1 MKFFIKL
8 TKTDIKY
15 FLYVFLGVFS
25 VSLFL
30 KSCNSDPSK
39 RIKSENLAAAE
50 QRSSNNS
57 SFPVMTFDFE
67 NYNYGEVVDG
77 EIVEVDFNFTN
88 TGNSDLI
95 IFNASA
101 SCGCTVPEY
110 PQNENIKPGESS
122 SLKVR
127 FDTSN
132 KPGKQMKTVTLT
144 TNTNSG
150 RKLIRIN
157 GFVLNK

>member
-1 MKFFIKL
+1 MKFNIRTYKNFFIIL
-8 TKTDIKY
+8 
-15 FLYVFLGVFS
+15 FS
-25 VSLFL
+25 IFFMGLIFT
-30 KSCNSDPSK
+30 SCDSDPSK
-39 RIKSENLAAAE
+39 KVKEENLKAVQEKALQKLE
-50 QRSSNNS
+50 SSEI
-57 SFPVMTFDFE
+57 TFDFD

-77 EIVEVDFNFTN
+77 DIVEVDFNFTN

-95 IFNASA
+95 IFDASA

-110 PQNENIKPGESS
+110 PKNKNIKPGEGGNI
-122 SLKVR
+122 KVM

-132 KPGKQMKTVTLT
+132 KPGKQVKSVTLS

-150 RKLIRIN
+150 KKIIRIN

>member
-1 MKFFIKL
+1 MKFNNIK
-8 TKTDIKY
+8 KTDVRFSMYAFIIAFSLSF
-15 FLYVFLGVFS
+15 FLS
-25 VSLFL
+25 
-30 KSCNSDPSK
+30 SCNSDPSK
-39 RIKSENLAAAE
+39 KVKSENLQALE
-50 QRSSNNS
+50 ERSSNDANA
-57 SFPVMTFDFE
+57 PEITFDFDT
-67 NYNYGEVVDG
+67 YDYGEVSDG
-77 EIVEVDFNFTN
+77 EVVEVDFNFKN

-95 IFNASA
+95 IFDASA

-110 PQNENIKPGESS
+110 PQNKNIKPGESS

-132 KPGKQMKTVTLT
+132 KPGKQIKTVTLT

>member
-1 MKFFIKL
+1 MKFYNMK
-8 TKTDIKY
+8 KTDIRSLLNA
-15 FLYVFLGVFS
+15 FLIAFSISFFLS
-25 VSLFL
+25 
-30 KSCNSDPSK
+30 SCNSDPSK
-39 RIKSENLAAAE
+39 KVKSENLQAVE
-50 QRSSNNS
+50 ERSSNDVNA
-57 SFPVMTFDFE
+57 PEITFDFDT
-67 NYNYGEVVDG
+67 YDYGEVIDG
-77 EIVEVDFNFTN
+77 EVVEVDFNFTN

-110 PQNENIKPGESS
+110 PQNKNIKPGERS

>member
-1 MKFFIKL
+1 MKFFMKIYGSL
-8 TKTDIKY
+8 L
-15 FLYVFLGVFS
+15 FCLLAAFFVGFVF
-25 VSLFL
+25 
-30 KSCNSDPSK
+30 KSCDSDPSK
-39 RIKSENLAAAE
+39 KIKSENLEALE
-50 QRSSNNS
+50 ERSTADANASEI
-57 SFPVMTFDFE
+57 TFDFDT
-67 NYNYGEVVDG
+67 YDYGEVVDG

-150 RKLIRIN
+150 KKLIRIN